1 MSTDDF
7 DWSGMITNA
16 AYAVVILIVTWILA
30 KIVKSLLTKVLSKV
44 SFLNKQ
50 TDGPPLATSLGSIG
64 SLVVWLFG
72 LIAILNLFKLNGAV
86 TPIQGMLDDILG
98 ALPKILAAGLIF
110 FIGFVLAK
118 IVRELVVTAL
128 QAARVDRF
136 ADKLNAKAS
145 SELNGTNQAAAQGG
159 SREGASVAGAA
170 QGDGNQLKISTI
182 VGQVLFVV
190 VLAVVSIAAFDALG
204 IKAISEPAT
213 EMLQKILDA
222 IPLILGA
229 GILLGIGVIIA
240 KIVGQLL
247 EQVLR
252 GFGVQ
257 RAVEGIGIETQ
268 GRDVA
273 AIGAKVAQVA
283 IVLFFGIAA
292 TKMLNFPEITNIL
305 NTVLSLG
312 GRVLFGAVVIAVG
325 VVIAN
330 LIAKT
335 VGEGQTATIVKF
347 ATIGLFAA
355 MGLKYMGLA
364 DSVVNLAF
372 GAVVVGAAAAAA
384 LAFGLGGRDAAARQ
398 LEKIQ
403 NQSKS

>member
-1 MSTDDF
+1 
-7 DWSGMITNA
+7 MITNA
-16 AYAVVILIVTWILA
+16 AYAVIILVVTWILA
-30 KIVKSLLTKVLSKV
+30 KIVKSLLSKVLSKV

-50 TDGPPLATSLGSIG
+50 TDGPPLAQSLGSIG

-72 LIAILNLFKLNGAV
+72 LIAVLNLFKLNGAV
-86 TPIQGMLDDILG
+86 TPIQGMLNDILG

-145 SELNGTNQAAAQGG
+145 SELGGSGQAAAQTG
-159 SREGASVAGAA
+159 SREGASVAGSAP

-257 RAVEGIGIETQ
+257 RAVEGIGIDTQ

-384 LAFGLGGRDAAARQ
+384 LAFGLGGREAAARQ
-398 LEKIQ
+398 LEKLQ
-403 NQSKS
+403 NQQGGSNQG